1 MDYTFELSKSET
13 SSPLS
18 HPSLGMD
25 DIYHSGIDWVVNFF
39 RTEVKSFAAD
49 LAIAIYSLNDFIQWI
64 DPWPPPGT
72 TTLLIWRKCA
82 HLEIVI
88 WETTSPAER
97 MLRSIL
103 RETYLA
109 EFLVPPSSITCIL
122 LFNWAARNRTLLWLD
137 KAVFLL
143 KVSSDQHHIST
154 HRREIARWFLLDGG
168 NDTPAV
174 NGKTEDILDGSSD
187 PRADTLIA
195 LSQCSTFFS
204 CHDFVL
210 LMAKYR
216 ELWIFFACC
225 TVVAADDSIIRTCF
239 SWPPGQRKEQ
249 HRTKCSRLV
258 SANIDKITLSV
269 MAKVSQRSLLRQNP
283 DLAMSWINHCQ
294 SLSPLAIAGRVVA
307 PADLRLIFVVISL
320 IFNNAFEHTAGRLVT
335 MTCRTHP
342 HINSRLSRPPARA
355 AHIFS
360 QDSSRHHVTVFSNLH
375 SRQAACMSPAIQQRH
390 SHPEQL
396 QPQRTPNSLA
406 KHWRTHSQ
414 HGMGLESLSPTSPI
428 TNPYEVHASTVA
440 ERHACRAPCSP
451 FPREGVG

>member
-1 MDYTFELSKSET
+1 
-13 SSPLS
+13 
-18 HPSLGMD
+18 
-25 DIYHSGIDWVVNFF
+25 
-39 RTEVKSFAAD
+39 
-49 LAIAIYSLNDFIQWI
+49 
-64 DPWPPPGT
+64 
-72 TTLLIWRKCA
+72 
-82 HLEIVI
+82 
-88 WETTSPAER
+88 
-97 MLRSIL
+97 
-103 RETYLA
+103 
-109 EFLVPPSSITCIL
+109 
-122 LFNWAARNRTLLWLD
+122 
-137 KAVFLL
+137 
-143 KVSSDQHHIST
+143 VSSNQHHIST
-154 HRREIARWFLLDGG
+154 HRREIARWILLDGG

-187 PRADTLIA
+187 PRADMLIA

-239 SWPPGQRKEQ
+239 SWPPGQQKEQ
-249 HRTKCSRLV
+249 HRTKCLRLV

-390 SHPEQL
+390 SHPKQL

-414 HGMGLESLSPTSPI
+414 HGMGLKSLSPTSPI